1 MTRLTWRKRSWWWKG
16 MPPGIITAH
25 ATQINMTEHL
35 RGDSSEV
42 SPVVVVVVDG
52 KCSRVENSIET
63 LTHNPLQNQLTM
75 LTVLFDLIILNVLKY
90 NTLAWVIIIIAWQLG
105 GVYSYPIAVLR
116 FLSIGGVEL
125 NYVLSYWICVWM
137 GESGI
142 YRTPRQTSTAAW
154 LQWWYFY
161 FIFLFLNYILH
172 FFALSSHY
180 MQQNNVEFV

>member
-1 MTRLTWRKRSWWWKG
+1 

-90 NTLAWVIIIIAWQLG
+90 NTLAWVIIKSLHGNWA
-105 GVYSYPIAVLR
+105 
-116 FLSIGGVEL
+116 E
-125 NYVLSYWICVWM
+125 
-137 GESGI
+137 
-142 YRTPRQTSTAAW
+142 
-154 LQWWYFY
+154 
-161 FIFLFLNYILH
+161 YILILLP
-172 FFALSSHY
+172 FCVFCELVGS
-180 MQQNNVEFV
+180 N